1 MMAKIKV
8 VLADDHKVL
17 REATAE
23 LIDNQLDMQVVG
35 QAGTGEDTLTL
46 TKALQPDI
54 VVMDIAMPR
63 MDGLEA
69 TRQVTREC
77 PRTRV
82 IILSAHQDSEHVIQL
97 LEAGAI
103 SYLPKT
109 IGLNELLEAIR
120 QTNQGESVLPPAIAS
135 VIVQQL
141 SGRSQE
147 KDKITLSSREVEV
160 LQLVARGFTNERIAH
175 DLKLST
181 RTIEAHLTH
190 IFNKLNVNSRT
201 EAALYALRKGWIAQ
215 E

>member
-103 SYLPKT
+103 RYLPKT

>member
-1 MMAKIKV
+1 MMAKITV
-8 VLADDHKVL
+8 LLADDHTVL

-23 LIDNQLDMQVVG
+23 LIDNQLDMQVIG
-35 QAGTGEDTLTL
+35 QAGTGEDTLAL

-109 IGLNELLEAIR
+109 ISLNELLEAIR
-120 QTNQGESVLPPAIAS
+120 STSRGESVLPPAIAS
-135 VIVQQL
+135 VVVQRL
-141 SGRSQE
+141 SRRSQKKAE
-147 KDKITLSSREVEV
+147 ISLSSREVAV
-160 LQLVARGFTNERIAH
+160 LQLVARGFTNERIAR
-175 DLKLST
+175 DLQLST

-201 EAALYALRKGWIAQ
+201 EAALYALRKGWITQ
-215 E
+215 K